1 MERSQPISKAFTRLR
16 RSIGGTLD
24 EREEGARQAN
34 TDLHSLRRWFVMSAR
49 EAILKGAQG
58 YSPWTIA
65 EVVGHAKGEI
75 GLEMTMARYAGDET
89 LEAKAACVRAVRLP
103 ALLGRARVREKQ

>member
-1 MERSQPISKAFTRLR
+1 M
-16 RSIGGTLD
+16 
-24 EREEGARQAN
+24 
-34 TDLHSLRRWFVMSAR
+34 RWFIWSSR

-65 EVVGHAKGEI
+65 EVVGHAKGEV

-89 LEAKAACVRAVRLP
+89 LEAKRAFVEGVRLP
-103 ALLGRARVREKQ
+103 HPSLEDTHNAHV